1 MILLWV
7 TLLLLHQG
15 YGLVPVITAHL
26 GETTTLT
33 CKLPDIKDRRNKLF
47 WYRQTAGHSLE
58 AVVKLISLANPEYG
72 AGYSDSR
79 VKAVLTDNV
88 SNLTILKA
96 AQEDE
101 GMYHCGFS
109 DWSQNVWRGNY
120 LLIKGNTV
128 GTSNYRVVQKKMV
141 SDSNRPDNYVTLQCS
156 ILSDFENNSCSEDV
170 SVFWFRSD
178 KSHPDII
185 YTDGN
190 RTNRCQKKIDDQT
203 GRVYN
208 FSRKISSSDDG
219 TYYCAVA
226 TCGEILFGNGAK
238 LEEQKDKMADPEFP
252 ILLIAVICLIISMII
267 NAVFIFYRAPR
278 AACKQLKEGE
288 STSSEE
294 RWRNLSQQGDQI
306 NEDGWDLNYAA
317 LHFSAGKATRGKKRK
332 ETEDS
337 VYSQVKL

>member
-15 YGLVPVITAHL
+15 FLIFLSNADGLVPVITAHL

-120 LLIKGNTV
+120 LLIKGLI
-128 GTSNYRVVQKKMV
+128 TSLSQNMV

-238 LEEQKDKMADPEFP
+238 LEGSCLVMIF
-252 ILLIAVICLIISMII
+252 LFAV
-267 NAVFIFYRAPR
+267 
-278 AACKQLKEGE
+278 Q
-288 STSSEE
+288 
-294 RWRNLSQQGDQI
+294 

>member
-1 MILLWV
+1 SLKMILLWV
-7 TLLLLHQG
+7 MLLLHQG

-26 GETTTLT
+26 GEATTLI
-33 CKLPDIKDRRNKLF
+33 CPLPDIKDRRNKLF
-47 WYRQTAGHSLE
+47 WYRQTAGDTLE
-58 AVVKLISLANPEYG
+58 VIIKLVSLASPEYG
-72 AGYSDSR
+72 AGYSESR
-79 VKAVLTDNV
+79 VKAVLTDKV

-101 GMYHCGFS
+101 GMYHCGFT
-109 DWSQNVWRGNY
+109 DWNQNVWQGTY

-141 SDSNRPDNYVTLQCS
+141 SDSSGPDGYVTLQCS
-156 ILSDFENNSCSEDV
+156 ILSDFENKTCSEDP

-190 RTNRCQKKIDDQT
+190 GTNRCQRKINNRT
-203 GRVYN
+203 KWVYN
-208 FSRKISSSDDG
+208 SSKNISSSDAG

-226 TCGEILFGNGAK
+226 TCGEILFGNGTK
-238 LEEQKDKMADPEFP
+238 LEG
-252 ILLIAVICLIISMII
+252 LIAVTSCIVMSFSF
-267 NAVFIFYRAPR
+267 AV
-278 AACKQLKEGE
+278 Q
-288 STSSEE
+288 
-294 RWRNLSQQGDQI
+294 
-306 NEDGWDLNYAA
+306 NEDGRDLNYAA
-317 LHFSAGKATRGKKRK
+317 LHFGAGKATRGKKRK

>member
-33 CKLPDIKDRRNKLF
+33 CTLPDIKDRHNKLF
-47 WYRQTAGHSLE
+47 WYRQTAGDTLE
-58 AVVKLISLANPEYG
+58 VVVKLMSLIDPEYG

-79 VKAVLTDNV
+79 VKAVLTDKV

-109 DWSQNVWRGNY
+109 DWNQNVWQGTY

-128 GTSNYRVVQKKMV
+128 GTSNYRVVQKKME
-141 SDSNRPDNYVTLQCS
+141 SDSDGPDNYVTLQCS
-156 ILSDFENNSCSEDV
+156 ILSDFENKTCSEDL
-170 SVFWFRSD
+170 SVFWFRSE
-178 KSHPDII
+178 KSHPDVI

-190 RTNRCQKKIDDQT
+190 RINRCQKKIDDNT
-203 GRVYN
+203 GLVYN
-208 FSRKISSSDDG
+208 FSRKISSSDFG

-238 LEEQKDKMADPEFP
+238 LEERKADPESP
-252 ILLIAVICLIISMII
+252 ILLIAVACLIISMII
-267 NAVFIFYRAPR
+267 NAVFIFCRVPR
-278 AACKQLKEGE
+278 AACKQFKEVE
-288 STSSEE
+288 SSSSEE
-294 RWRNLSQQGDQI
+294 RWRNVSQQGDQI
-306 NEDGWDLNYAA
+306 NDDRWDLNYAA